1 MLTKFLRLCPW
12 SETRDELLA
21 LAQSET
27 EHWLPRQDAVF
38 ALGALGDA
46 SAGPSVIAV
55 LNSPQAT
62 INLQM
67 AAVSTLSRIQ
77 SPDAAAVI
85 TPFTQAENIHLRL
98 FATRAL
104 AELGETVDQGFLL
117 SCLQSD
123 DYVVRQEASETLW
136 RIDGQDVSDALKAVA
151 KGDSNEAVR
160 DAASQALLR
169 RDLTRR
175 SPAEKT
181 EILRRSLESTERL
194 TALWI
199 LRTALEEGGIEGRLF
214 VQAVAAR
221 DDLLGERSRV
231 YLVLADS
238 RAR

>member
-1 MLTKFLRLCPW
+1 
-12 SETRDELLA
+12 
-21 LAQSET
+21 
-27 EHWLPRQDAVF
+27 
-38 ALGALGDA
+38 
-46 SAGPSVIAV
+46 
-55 LNSPQAT
+55 
-62 INLQM
+62 
-67 AAVSTLSRIQ
+67 
-77 SPDAAAVI
+77 
-85 TPFTQAENIHLRL
+85 
-98 FATRAL
+98 
-104 AELGETVDQGFLL
+104 
-117 SCLQSD
+117 
-123 DYVVRQEASETLW
+123 VVRQEASETLW
-136 RIDGQDVSDALKAVA
+136 RIDGQDVIDALKAVA